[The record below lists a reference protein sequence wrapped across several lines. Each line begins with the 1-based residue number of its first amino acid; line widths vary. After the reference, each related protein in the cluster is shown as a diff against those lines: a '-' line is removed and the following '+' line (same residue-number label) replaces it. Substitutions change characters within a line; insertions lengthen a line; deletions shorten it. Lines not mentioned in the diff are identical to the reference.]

1 MKKNFKVL
9 TVLGLAALT
18 VGTTAVLA
26 SCTTDNPTS
35 TTTGGDGTTE
45 PTSGT
50 TTTTSEYTATEG
62 DLVVSGPA
70 SQLEWLQET
79 LGEFNDA
86 READGLARINFGFE
100 THGEDKVDSE
110 VGDWTRGPDVYAY
123 ASDKIMPLYQKG
135 ALAEIPEAGVEM
147 INTEMT
153 EASLDAVTFAGKV
166 VSYPYAGDNGYFLYY
181 NKDLITLED
190 TATIEGLL
198 DKAVEKGY
206 KVAYPLNTP
215 FYSAGA
221 LFTFGAGYT
230 LTVDEAGMVTS
241 ITANFDEEAGILAG
255 MAIYEIMNHAGYQET
270 QAAPI
275 EENKLIACVDG
286 SWNATTYQQQ
296 MGDAYAATKL
306 PTVTVE
312 YNGETH
318 TENLGSYLG
327 YKNYGVNPLRS
338 AGDAA
343 RLALAHEVA
352 MYLCSQE
359 AQESRFDA
367 FQTAP
372 TNTTVA
378 ALDKVVNNIAVKAIN
393 EQSEFATPQTAVP
406 AAIWTAPQTF
416 TQGII
421 DKTITLTNIETHL
434 QILNDAVEAS
444 K

>member
-35 TTTGGDGTTE
+35 TTGGDGTTE
-45 PTSGT
+45 PTSG

-70 SQLEWLQET
+70 TQLEWLQET

-86 READGLARINFGFE
+86 REAEGLAKINFGFE

-135 ALAEIPEAGVEM
+135 ALAEVPTEGIDM
-147 INTEMT
+147 INAEMT
-153 EASLDAVTFAGKV
+153 EASLDAVTFANKV

-198 DKAVEKGY
+198 NKAVELNK

-230 LTVDEAGMVTS
+230 LTVDESGMVTS
-241 ITANFDEEAGILAG
+241 VASNFDEEAGILAG
-255 MAIYEIMNHAGYQET
+255 IAIYNIMTHAGYQET
-270 QAAPI
+270 QAAPT
-275 EENKLIACVDG
+275 EENGLIACVDG
-286 SWNATTYQQQ
+286 SWNAATYQAA

-338 AGDAA
+338 AGDAD

-352 MYLCSQE
+352 MYLSSE
-359 AQESRFDA
+359 AVQESRFDA

-378 ALDKVVNNIAVKAIN
+378 ALDKVVNNVAVKAIN

-406 AAIWTAPQTF
+406 AAIWNAPQTF

-421 DKTITLTNIETHL
+421 NNEVTLENIETHL
-434 QILNDAVEAS
+434 QILNDAIEAS

>member
-26 SCTTDNPTS
+26 SCTTDDPTS
-35 TTTGGDGTTE
+35 TTGGDGTTE
-45 PTSGT
+45 TTSG

-70 SQLEWLQET
+70 AQLEWLQET

-86 READGLARINFGFE
+86 REAEGLAKINFGFE
-100 THGEDKVDSE
+100 THGEDKIDSE

-135 ALAEIPEAGVEM
+135 ALAEVPTEGVDM
-147 INTEMT
+147 INNEMT
-153 EASLDAVTFAGKV
+153 EASLDAVTFANKV

-198 DKAVEKGY
+198 DKAVELNK

-241 ITANFDEEAGILAG
+241 IVSNFDEEPGVLAGI
-255 MAIYEIMNHAGYQET
+255 AIYNIMTHAGYQET
-270 QAAPI
+270 QAAPT
-275 EENKLIACVDG
+275 EENGLIACVDG
-286 SWNATTYQQQ
+286 SWNASTYQAA
-296 MGDAYAATKL
+296 MGDSYAATKL

-338 AGDAA
+338 AGDAD

-352 MYLCSQE
+352 MYLSSE
-359 AQESRFDA
+359 AVQESRFDA

-378 ALDKVVNNIAVKAIN
+378 ALEKVVNNVAVKAIN

-406 AAIWTAPQTF
+406 AAIWNAPQVF

-421 DKTITLTNIETHL
+421 DKGVTLENIETHL
-434 QILNDAVEAS
+434 QILNDAIEAS

>member
-9 TVLGLAALT
+9 TVLGLAALA

-26 SCTTDNPTS
+26 SCQTDDPTTTS
-35 TTTGGDGTTE
+35 GDDITDTTTGGDE
-45 PTSGT
+45 
-50 TTTTSEYTATEG
+50 TTTTSEYTQTEG
-62 DLVVSGPA
+62 DIVVSGPA
-70 SQLEWLQET
+70 SQIEWLQEK

-86 READGLARINFGFE
+86 REAEGKARINFGFE
-100 THGEDKVDSE
+100 NHGEDKVDSE
-110 VGDWTRGPDVYAY
+110 ITDWTKGPDIYAY
-123 ASDKIMPLYQKG
+123 ASDKIMPLYQAG
-135 ALAEIPEAGVEM
+135 ALAEVPEAGVEM

-153 EASLDAVTFAGKV
+153 EASMDAVTFAGKV

-181 NKDLITLED
+181 NKNLIDLED

-198 DKAVEKGY
+198 DKAQELGMGVG
-206 KVAYPLNTP
+206 YPLNTP

-230 LTVDEAGMVTS
+230 LTVNEAGMVESTV
-241 ITANFDEEAGILAG
+241 ANFDEEEGILAG
-255 MAIYEIMNHAGYQET
+255 IAIYQIMNHEAYQET
-270 QAAPI
+270 QAAPTQ
-275 EENKLIACVDG
+275 ENGLIACVDG
-286 SWNATTYQQQ
+286 SWNAATYESA
-296 MGDAYAATKL
+296 MGDGYAATKL

-318 TENLGSYLG
+318 TANLGSYLG

-338 AGDAA
+338 AGDAE

-352 MYLCSQE
+352 MYLVSKE
-359 AQESRFDA
+359 AQEARFDA

-372 TNTTVA
+372 TNSTVA
-378 ALDKVVNNIAVKAIN
+378 ALEKVVNNVAVKAIN
-393 EQSEFATPQTAVP
+393 EQAEFATPQTAVP
-406 AAIWTAPQTF
+406 AAIWNAPQTF

-421 DKTITLTNIETHL
+421 DESVTLETIPTNMKV
-434 QILNDAVEAS
+434 LNDAIEAS